1 MTTKAKAKTKSRRA
15 TVRVDSGVSAG
26 ASAHYRDAAYYDKA
40 YALRRADV
48 AYYVTLAKK
57 LGGPVLEYGVGNG
70 RVALQIAQAGIEIVG
85 IDTSS
90 EMIRDLN
97 AKRTKLPRDQQE
109 RLTTQLGDM
118 RRVRLKRTFPLII
131 APFNV
136 VLHLYSR
143 EDVEQFLARVTE
155 HLAPGGRFVFDF
167 SAPRV
172 ADLAVDPDRK
182 YGAPRVRH
190 PSHGG
195 IVKYA
200 ERFEYD
206 DWRQTL
212 WCLMEFSPVD
222 GSPSWEVPLAHRQF
236 FPQEMAALLH
246 YNGFPH
252 QLWTQDFSDQPA
264 TAEADSLV
272 VACTAQ
278 KSRRSR

>member
-1 MTTKAKAKTKSRRA
+1 
-15 TVRVDSGVSAG
+15 
-26 ASAHYRDAAYYDKA
+26 
-40 YALRRADV
+40 
-48 AYYVTLAKK
+48 
-57 LGGPVLEYGVGNG
+57 
-70 RVALQIAQAGIEIVG
+70 
-85 IDTSS
+85 
-90 EMIRDLN
+90 
-97 AKRTKLPRDQQE
+97 
-109 RLTTQLGDM
+109 M
-118 RRVRLKRTFPLII
+118 RRVRLKRKFPLII

-136 VLHLYSR
+136 VLHLYTR
-143 EDVEQFLARVTE
+143 EDVEQFLARVRE
-155 HLAPGGRFVFDF
+155 HLAPSGRFVFDF

-172 ADLAVDPDRK
+172 ADLAVDPNRK

-200 ERFEYD
+200 ERFEYY

-246 YNGFPH
+246 YNGFP
-252 QLWTQDFSDQPA
+252 QQTWTQDFSTQPA

-272 VACTAQ
+272 VACRAQ
-278 KSRRSR
+278 KSRRSP

>member
-1 MTTKAKAKTKSRRA
+1 VTTRAKSRIKRRA
-15 TVRVDSGVSAG
+15 ATLDEG
-26 ASAHYRDAAYYDKA
+26 AVAHYRDAAYYDKT
-40 YALRRADV
+40 YGSRRADV
-48 AYYVTLAKK
+48 DYYVALAKK
-57 LGGPVLEYGVGNG
+57 VGGPILEYGVGNG
-70 RVALQIAQAGIEIVG
+70 RVALEIARLGVDVVG
-85 IDTSS
+85 IDASRA
-90 EMIRDLN
+90 MLDDLEVKL
-97 AKRTKLPRDQQE
+97 AKAPRLKG
-109 RLTTQLGDM
+109 RFTTRLGDM
-118 RRVRLKRTFPLII
+118 RRVRLKRRFPLII

-136 VLHLYSR
+136 VLHLYAR
-143 EDVEQFLARVTE
+143 DDVEQFLARVRE

-172 ADLAVDPDRK
+172 ADLAVDPARK

-195 IVKYA
+195 VVKYA

-212 WCLMEFSPVD
+212 WCLMEFTPVD

-246 YNGFPH
+246 YNGFPE
-252 QLWTQDFSDQPA
+252 QIWTQDFADQPA

-272 VACTAQ
+272 VTCGTQ

>member
-1 MTTKAKAKTKSRRA
+1 MATKTKPKTKFRRA
-15 TVRVDSGVSAG
+15 TARVDSGVGTG

-40 YALRRADV
+40 YASRRADV
-48 AYYVTLAKK
+48 AYYVALAKK

-70 RVALQIAQAGIEIVG
+70 RVALHIAREGIAVTG
-85 IDTSS
+85 IDASR
-90 EMIRDLN
+90 EMVSDLE
-97 AKRTKLPRDQQE
+97 AKRLALPLEQQRRITTK
-109 RLTTQLGDM
+109 LGDM
-118 RRVRLKRTFPLII
+118 RRIRLKRTFPLII

-143 EDVEQFLARVTE
+143 EDVEQFLARVKE
-155 HLAPGGRFVFDF
+155 HLAPGGRFVFDY

-195 IVKYA
+195 IVRYA